1 MRLTFSDA
9 IKISIYAYV
18 MINRL
23 VDLNKIYFS
32 IVFLEGLD
40 YEFKTTQ

>member
-32 IVFLEGLD
+32 MVELL
-40 YEFKTTQ
+40 KMQL